1 MFTNSVGAIM
11 NHQEAKDILQRKLS
25 VSTLNLIKIEVFRLS
40 WLGKGYNII
49 SEETGYDHDYVR
61 KTGSDLWKELS
72 QALGCSITKRNFRG
86 LLEEQLIEEGKLNNQ
101 TPEYPGGA
109 LPFSS
114 PFYIERT
121 QEEALAYQEIKRS
134 GSIVRIK
141 GPRKMGKSSL
151 MLRVLDQG
159 ETEGYQKV
167 IIDFQ
172 LADRSILAD
181 LEKLLRWICLQMT
194 SQLKID
200 SAIDDYWN
208 ELIGSKLSCSTYLQ
222 QYILTQTSQ
231 PIMLV
236 FNELNLLFDFDEVS
250 RDFLPLLRSWHEES
264 KHNQAMQQLRQ
275 VLIYSTEVYVQLDMN
290 LSPFN
295 VGLPIELAPFN
306 GEQLASLAS
315 VYGFNFAN
323 DGTAQSPIT
332 LLLTKLGGHPY
343 LVQLALY
350 ELATQSGFIE
360 SPSNALKTLLE
371 NAIKPN
377 GLFSDFLQALL
388 VDMSSNDKAIDAFNK
403 FLNQDPLS
411 RFELYLLER
420 MGLVKIEGEQPKA
433 ISQLLIKFLRENL

>member
-1 MFTNSVGAIM
+1 M
-11 NHQEAKDILQRKLS
+11 NHQEAKDILQRKLPL
-25 VSTLNLIKIEVFRLS
+25 STLNLIKIEVFRLS

-49 SEETGYDHDYVR
+49 AEETGYDHDYVR
-61 KTGSDLWKELS
+61 KAGSELWKELS
-72 QALGCSITKRNFRG
+72 LALECSITKRNFRG

-109 LPFSS
+109 LSFSS

-121 QEEALAYQEIKRS
+121 QEEASAYQEIKRP

-159 ETEGYQKV
+159 ESEGYQKV

-181 LEKLLRWICLQMT
+181 LEKLLRWTCLQMT
-194 SQLKID
+194 SQLNMESKL
-200 SAIDDYWN
+200 DDYWN

-222 QYILTQTSQ
+222 QYILTQTEQ

-275 VLIYSTEVYVQLDMN
+275 ILIYSTEVYVQLDIN

-306 GEQLASLAS
+306 GDQLASLS
-315 VYGFNFAN
+315 TVYGFNFNN
-323 DGTAQSPIT
+323 DSTAQSPIT
-332 LLLTKLGGHPY
+332 LLLNKLGGHPY
-343 LVQLALY
+343 LAQLALY
-350 ELATQSGFIE
+350 ELATKSGFIE
-360 SPSNALKTLLE
+360 SPSTALKVLLE
-371 NAIKPN
+371 DAIKPN
-377 GLFSDFLQALL
+377 GLFSDFLQQLL
-388 VDMSSNDKAIDAFNK
+388 LDMSNNDKAISAFNK
-403 FLNQDPLS
+403 FINKENLS
-411 RFELYLLER
+411 RIELYLLER
-420 MGLVKIEGEQPKA
+420 MGLVQLVNEQPKA
-433 ISQLLIKFLRENL
+433 VSQILIAFLRENL